1 MDKVLTYIRE
11 RGGMVNANI
20 QAGKVPTDE
29 QLAKFTNETVAKLKE
44 MVKDAPPA
52 VQQKIS
58 LPWSPVWDY
67 YKNCPGRTET
77 KIDPAKLLDILKRIK
92 DRLTEAPG
100 GGYAGGKGKGKSNTG
115 GKGKG
120 GDEAEEEAEKKPKQF
135 SGPETIENIDIK
147 SEHIGRI
154 VGPKGATMKM
164 IQEASECKV
173 DINNDVVTIT
183 GPEDGMPIAVTAIKE
198 LCEKGF
204 CGLAYGA
211 DFQETG
217 VTIHPIYFSE
227 LIGKEGKVIRA
238 IKDQLKV
245 ELSIPKIPP
254 NAKVREMT
262 KKMKVGFAGRKPDVE
277 KAKEVVNDIVM
288 YYHHE
293 ITHPGQIH
301 QEVEIEPHQT
311 RFIIGKGG
319 SESKHIQNSYKVKM
333 YIPNEHSENAK
344 LLIVGDPDNVARA
357 VKYVENALIAAEVQ
371 VKSSGRDKGEGAE
384 DFWGEDKDHEPWMD
398 QYMYKRK

>member
-1 MDKVLTYIRE
+1 M
-11 RGGMVNANI
+11 M
-20 QAGKVPTDE
+20 
-29 QLAKFTNETVAKLKE
+29 
-44 MVKDAPPA
+44 
-52 VQQKIS
+52 
-58 LPWSPVWDY
+58 LPWAPLWDY
-67 YKNCPGRTET
+67 EKNAPG
-77 KIDPAKLLDILKRIK
+77 KGDNKLDPPKLLDILKKIK
-92 DRLTEAPG
+92 DGLSQAP
-100 GGYAGGKGKGKSNTG
+100 AKS
-115 GKGKG
+115 KGKG
-120 GDEAEEEAEKKPKQF
+120 GYNVRKQAPAGGDAPEEEVKKEKQF
-135 SGPETIENIDIK
+135 KGPETIENIDIK

-164 IQEASECKV
+164 IQEASECKI

-211 DFQETG
+211 DFQEQA
-217 VTIHPIYFSE
+217 VTVHPIYFSE

-238 IKDQLKV
+238 IKDVLKV

-293 ITHPGQIH
+293 ITHPGVIH
-301 QEVEIEPHQT
+301 KELEVEPHQT

-319 SESKHIQNSYKVKM
+319 SESRHIQNSYKVKM
-333 YIPNEHSENAK
+333 YIPSEHSANDK
-344 LLIVGDPDNVARA
+344 LVIVGEELNVDRA
-357 VKYVENALIAAEVQ
+357 VKYVESAIIGAETQ
-371 VKSSGRDKGEGAE
+371 AKSSGRGGQDGA
-384 DFWGEDKDHEPWMD
+384 DDYWGDENHEPWMD